1 MHSHLNTHHT
11 YRKSNVPQCSQTES
25 QQSSSSRRSLLLSA
39 AAATLLATTTQPPL
53 PASAAENVID
63 GQGSMTLISIEELD
77 QLTQAQKQILEY
89 NRRSQRQN
97 NAPLQFPEFIKE
109 GYNVIIIADNY
120 STSPEGLIYKDFIE
134 GSGQFPQDGQQVTFD
149 YTAFN
154 ESAST
159 IDSSY
164 KKGAPA
170 QTRLG
175 IQGLI
180 PGFELGIK
188 GMKPGGKRRII
199 VPPELGPPVGPSTFF
214 SAKQY
219 EVFDIELRAAKTC
232 ERKSVGMFS
241 SVVCE

>member
-1 MHSHLNTHHT
+1 
-11 YRKSNVPQCSQTES
+11 
-25 QQSSSSRRSLLLSA
+25 
-39 AAATLLATTTQPPL
+39 
-53 PASAAENVID
+53 
-63 GQGSMTLISIEELD
+63 MTLISIDELD

-97 NAPLQFPEFIKE
+97 NAPLLFPEFIKE

-232 ERKSVGMFS
+232 ERKNVGMFS